1 MVKKMQRNERKES
14 TGEEVPETPPACIP
28 GAVRNKRLDWRVVNI
43 CAFDRDVARK
53 ARRIGREGRL
63 LRSRLT
69 GRRIHVE
76 DG

>member
-1 MVKKMQRNERKES
+1 MKKMQSNERKEG
-14 TGEEVPETPPACIP
+14 TGEEVPETPSACIP
-28 GAVRNKRLDWRVVNI
+28 GAVRDKRLDGGMVDI
-43 CAFDRDVARK
+43 CAVNRDVARK